1 MTDRVE
7 TPKQLATRLENV
19 SERQIRNLIKS
30 GELESVQIG
39 GRIYVPADAWSL
51 LVERKRKRTWP
62 DETKAHDSNGTV
74 VAVVGTS
81 AGTKLAATSSAALAR
96 RTAKRLKSSSQNGC
110 RPDSGNTA
118 QVIPLKPS

>member
-39 GRIYVPADAWSL
+39 GRKYVPADAWSL

-74 VAVVGTS
+74 AAVVGTS
-81 AGTKLAATSSAALAR
+81 AGTKQAVTSSAALAR

-110 RPDSGNTA
+110 KLDSGSTG
-118 QVIPLKPS
+118 QVIQLKP

>member
-7 TPKQLATRLENV
+7 TPKQLAKRLENV

-39 GRIYVPADAWSL
+39 GRKYVPADAWSL

-74 VAVVGTS
+74 AAVVGTF
-81 AGTKLAATSSAALAR
+81 AGTKQAAE
-96 RTAKRLKSSSQNGC
+96 
-110 RPDSGNTA
+110 
-118 QVIPLKPS
+118 